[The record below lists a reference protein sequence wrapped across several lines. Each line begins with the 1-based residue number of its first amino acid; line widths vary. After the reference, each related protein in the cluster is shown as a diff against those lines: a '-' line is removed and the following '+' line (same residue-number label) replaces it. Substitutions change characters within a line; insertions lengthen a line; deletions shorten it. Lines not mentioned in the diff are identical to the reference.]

1 MWEVRTTNRQT
12 NMKPKRL
19 IAIPL
24 LGMALLIASCNF
36 NPAVLRALILANA
49 SPTSTPTSTPTPQ
62 ITSVS
67 ERIRFAA
74 GATSAQVSG
83 QIDGTSFHTYF
94 VEARAGQRMQARVS
108 SPFGNVYLTVVS
120 PSGSPLARAQAG
132 AQSFDGILPETGDYV
147 LQVTAPVG
155 TPATTYVLNISI
167 TGGIPTSTP
176 IPPPT
181 PTVQRIR
188 FAAGTTWT
196 QLAGR
201 LDAPNMVNYVLE
213 ARAGQQ
219 ALFFVTSPGNNAYL
233 TVVSP
238 TGQPLAR
245 AQAGAQSFN
254 GTLPETGDYRLTVSS
269 PDGTAHTDYA
279 LYVSVTG
286 GVTPSATPQTGTR
299 IQFAPGATGTTVTG
313 NISSGGLAGY
323 LLSAGAG
330 QHLRISLTSP
340 GNNVYLSVIA
350 PSGAI
355 LANASLG
362 ERSLDH
368 ILSESGDY
376 VVQASTLP
384 GTPDTNFALLVS
396 IVGGQPAPTS
406 VPTGQPA
413 TVQPPPS
420 AQRISFAP
428 GSNSAQVS
436 GQVGGYTVI
445 TYLLEALA
453 GQNMQVSVSSP
464 TNNVFLSVLTPSGA
478 FLAQATVG
486 AKSFTGALPQSGDY
500 TFRVSTSPGAA
511 TTTYTLNVTVTG
523 AGQPLPPTLPPSTS
537 APPPATSTAPYPRI
551 QFAPGATSATVSGQV
566 DSSAS
571 KGYLVG
577 ASAGQRMQISLTSPG
592 GNVYL
597 TVTSPSGSTMAS
609 ASLGETSLDRF
620 LPENGDY
627 IIQVSTPGGAT
638 NYTLSVS
645 ITS

>member
-1 MWEVRTTNRQT
+1 MN
-12 NMKPKRL
+12 PKRL

-36 NPAVLRALILANA
+36 NPAVLRAIILANA
-49 SPTSTPTSTPTPQ
+49 TPTSTPTSIPQ
-62 ITSVS
+62 ITSVT

-94 VEARAGQRMQARVS
+94 VEARAGQQMQARVS
-108 SPFGNVYLTVVS
+108 SPYGNVYLTVVS
-120 PSGSPLARAQAG
+120 PGGTPLARAQAG

-155 TPATTYVLNISI
+155 TPATTYVLNVSI
-167 TGGIPTSTP
+167 TGGIATSTP
-176 IPPPT
+176 IPQPT
-181 PTVQRIR
+181 QAGVQRIH
-188 FAAGTTWT
+188 FAAGSTWA
-196 QLAGR
+196 QVAGR

-219 ALFFVTSPGNNAYL
+219 ALFFVSSPSNNAYL

-238 TGQPLAR
+238 SGSPLAR

-254 GTLPETGDYRLTVSS
+254 GTLPENGDYRLTVSS
-269 PDGTAHTDYA
+269 PDGTAHTDFA

-286 GVTPSATPQTGTR
+286 SVPPSATPSGSTR
-299 IQFAPGATGTTVTG
+299 IQFPPGATGTTVTG
-313 NISSGGLAGY
+313 NIASGGLVGY

-330 QHLRISLTSP
+330 QRLQISLTSP
-340 GNNVYLSVIA
+340 GSNVYLSVIA
-350 PSGAI
+350 PSGAM

-376 VVQASTLP
+376 VVQVSTLS
-384 GTPDTNFALLVS
+384 GTPNTNYALQIS
-396 IVGGQPAPTS
+396 ITGEQPAPTS
-406 VPTGQPA
+406 VPTGQPP

-428 GSNSAQVS
+428 GTSSAQVS

-453 GQNMQVSVSSP
+453 GQNMQVTVSSP
-464 TNNVFLSVLTPSGA
+464 TNNVFLSVLTPGGA
-478 FLAQATVG
+478 FLVQAAAG
-486 AKSFTGALPQSGDY
+486 AKSFTGTLPQSGDY
-500 TFRVSTSPGAA
+500 TFRVSTTPGGA
-511 TTTYTLNVTVTG
+511 TTSYTLNVTVTG

-537 APPPATSTAPYPRI
+537 APPSTAIPPSYQRI
-551 QFAPGATSATVSGQV
+551 QFAPGATSAAVNGQV
-566 DSSAS
+566 DSSGFR
-571 KGYLVG
+571 GYLVG
-577 ASAGQRMQISLTSPG
+577 ASAGQRMVITLTSPG
-592 GNVYL
+592 NNVYL
-597 TVTSPSGSTMAS
+597 TVYSPSGSTMAN
-609 ASLGETSLDRF
+609 ASFGETSLDRF

-627 IIQVSTPGGAT
+627 TIQVSTPGGTT
-638 NYTLSVS
+638 NFTLQVS